1 MINRMIEDSDLDRYE
16 WEKLIDRWIFDEKD
30 RHILKRKFTDNAPLE
45 KIAEEIELSVVQT
58 NRRFAKAKNR
68 LYKKI

>member
-1 MINRMIEDSDLDRYE
+1 MIDRIIEDSDLDRYE
-16 WEKLIDRWIFDEKD
+16 WEALIDRWIFDEKD

-45 KIAEEIELSVVQT
+45 RIAEEVELSVVQT
-58 NRRFAKAKNR
+58 NRRFSKAKNR